1 MTMRKTEIQAQDLR
15 ARINEYHNVKIFLHA
30 NLDELN
36 VLQEKLRNGDNSV
49 IDRVKELFDLVDEK
63 RTWIARNTP
72 IIKEAL
78 KAS

>member
-1 MTMRKTEIQAQDLR
+1 MTRKAEAKAQEIKE
-15 ARINEYHNVKIFLHA
+15 RIDELHNVKVFLNA

-49 IDRVKELFDLVDEK
+49 IDRVRELFDLIDEK
-63 RTWIARNTP
+63 RIWINRNVP